1 MGLGETSR
9 SVSVFEF
16 PSCWAGGC
24 EIKKGLLGWHYP
36 GKDWK
41 VPVGAIDTTKAKRAQ
56 EKGSWRNQLKVS
68 HLFRTRNRLCPSS
81 YDDYKLSFA
90 FVMAAILAIA
100 GGVIAILPAAMD
112 FMGKKK

>member
-1 MGLGETSR
+1 MGSETGEGLGETSR
-9 SVSVFEF
+9 SVSVFKF

-36 GKDWK
+36 GKDWQ

-68 HLFRTRNRLCPSS
+68 HLFPTRNMSQFSQFLEYRGRVLTQLMSR
-81 YDDYKLSFA
+81 
-90 FVMAAILAIA
+90 
-100 GGVIAILPAAMD
+100 GRGVD
-112 FMGKKK
+112 